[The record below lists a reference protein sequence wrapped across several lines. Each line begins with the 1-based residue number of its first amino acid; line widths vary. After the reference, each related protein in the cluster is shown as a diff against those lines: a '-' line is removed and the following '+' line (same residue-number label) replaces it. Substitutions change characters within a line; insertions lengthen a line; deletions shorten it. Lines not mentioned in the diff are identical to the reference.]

1 MGRRRGLP
9 RQRQGSVE
17 LLFAHVAGDPPR
29 PRVYQLVFRASPP
42 RRVGFELTAPIRRQL
57 SVRREVIHRA
67 DHHHHQLIADPHDR
81 VSTTTTPDDDDARTT
96 SPRRLCI
103 DAHQAL
109 D

>member
-1 MGRRRGLP
+1 MPRR
-9 RQRQGSVE
+9 RQGSVE

-57 SVRREVIHRA
+57 SVRRGVIHRA
-67 DHHHHQLIADPHDR
+67 HHHHHHQQLIVDPHDR